1 MSEMRNQRMSS
12 RTKCRAEI
20 QYNLS
25 GSTESRA
32 ATLVDYGA
40 GGFCM
45 ETCSPVKT
53 GTKIIVHLSLP
64 PEQSESTIVQTFQ
77 AIVRWNRDLGS
88 REQARYGIG
97 VQYSQPAC

>member
-1 MSEMRNQRMSS
+1 MSEKRNQRMSS
-12 RTKCRAEI
+12 RTKCCAKI
-20 QYNLS
+20 QYSLS
-25 GSTESRA
+25 GGMESHA

-45 ETCSPVKT
+45 EACSPVKT
-53 GTKIIVHLSLP
+53 GTKITAFLSLP
-64 PEQSESTIVQTFQ
+64 LDQPKSADVQIFQ
-77 AIVRWNRDLGS
+77 GIVRWNRDLGS